1 MARLGRAGA
10 GLGGIVAIAVA
21 LAASS
26 GCGGPPPSPTSKAAR
41 GNVVR
46 AGTKPFEVVPAP
58 RSDEVAAEAVR
69 SGAMVQAGLDT
80 VKIQV
85 TATGPGEQA
94 EAVRAATRRQ
104 PPALIVEAPADPDA
118 DLEKAVSEARAKGL
132 LVLSLG
138 RSLGGDSEGPG
149 REVVVAPS
157 PFKASAARI
166 VELAIR
172 NATNGK
178 IDPKSGALVVVR
190 PDADPFVADR
200 AAALKEA
207 LGAAGVAKVD
217 ELRVDATAAG
227 DALAEAVA
235 EAVNSRP
242 GVTLVLATDGT
253 SLVAAADA
261 ATESVGTDRPFVPAG
276 YTWDEPTAK
285 SQASVGTYAAAGIYA
300 QDRLFRKAVYIA
312 ARALRGE
319 EPAGRVEIDTPVLES
334 PPNAALPRPRITPPP
349 DADGPPQ

>member
-1 MARLGRAGA
+1 M
-10 GLGGIVAIAVA
+10 GGIVAIAVA

-26 GCGGPPPSPTSKAAR
+26 GCGGPPPSPTSKAAW

-46 AGTKPFEVVPAP
+46 AGTKPFEVVPVP

-85 TATGPGEQA
+85 AEPRPGEQA

-118 DLEKAVSEARAKGL
+118 DLEEAVAEARAKGL
-132 LVLSLG
+132 LVLALG
-138 RSLGGDSEGPG
+138 RSLAGDSEGPG
-149 REVVVAPS
+149 REVVIAPS
-157 PFKASAARI
+157 PFKASAGRI
-166 VELAIR
+166 VALAIR

-178 IDPKSGALVVVR
+178 LDPKSGALVVVR

-200 AAALKEA
+200 VAALKEA

-217 ELRVDATAAG
+217 ELRVDADATAAG
-227 DALAEAVA
+227 DAVAEAVA
-235 EAVNSRP
+235 EAVKSRP
-242 GVTLVLATDGT
+242 GVTLVLATDGA

-319 EPAGRVEIDTPVLES
+319 DPAGRVEIDTPVLES
-334 PPNAALPRPRITPPP
+334 PPDAALPRPRIVPPT
-349 DADGPPQ
+349 DADGPAPQ